1 MPGGKMSDIRR
12 PPRYHQERAGRTG
25 DREKRGGG
33 GGGGATDKNL
43 LGADGGGR
51 ELGGSGRRA
60 DTPARATAVTGWYT
74 DRPVKCRPR
83 RTMNAIL
90 MPQ

>member
-43 LGADGGGR
+43 LGADGGREVAGR
-51 ELGGSGRRA
+51 QWTPGGY
-60 DTPARATAVTGWYT
+60 TGTSDGSYGM
-74 DRPVKCRPR
+74 VH
-83 RTMNAIL
+83 
-90 MPQ
+90 

>member
-33 GGGGATDKNL
+33 GGVGATDKNL
-43 LGADGGGR
+43 LGADGGKEATGR
-51 ELGGSGRRA
+51 QWTPGGY
-60 DTPARATAVTGWYT
+60 TGTSDGSYGM
-74 DRPVKCRPR
+74 VH
-83 RTMNAIL
+83 
-90 MPQ
+90 